1 MQSVRSTTE
10 VIQRIIF
17 VLFAMGVILEE
28 LFDLI
33 IYTKRNKL
41 SPLRSNELQKLFF
54 AFSF

>member
-17 VLFAMGVILEE
+17 VLFAMGVNLEE
-28 LFDLI
+28 LFDFI
-33 IYTKRNKL
+33 IYTKMNKL